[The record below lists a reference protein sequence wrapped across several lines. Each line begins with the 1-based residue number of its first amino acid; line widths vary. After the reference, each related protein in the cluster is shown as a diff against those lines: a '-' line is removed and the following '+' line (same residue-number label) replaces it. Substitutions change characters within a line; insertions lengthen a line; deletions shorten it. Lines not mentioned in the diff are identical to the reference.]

1 MSRHIPRH
9 ERWQRRGPNQHTSL
23 CGAVRY
29 ERGVWWACVAYR
41 ECDPEPASDAVL
53 EWHEREIRLGPFKRP
68 RNAMMAA
75 EDQVLQLQRRLGD
88 RIVVYPGAA
97 KP

>member
-9 ERWQRRGPNQHTSL
+9 ERWQRLGPNEHTSL
-23 CGAVRY
+23 SGSVRY
-29 ERGVWWACVAYR
+29 ERGAWWALVAYR
-41 ECDPEPASDAVL
+41 ECAAPAAADALL
-53 EWHEREIRLGPFKRP
+53 EWHEHELRLGPFKRP

-75 EDQVLQLQRRLGD
+75 EVQVIQLQRRLGD
-88 RIVVYPGAA
+88 RVVIHPRAL